1 MSDQNAYFEG
11 EVYLIRSDS
20 LADDSISEE
29 EEEEDSISEEE
40 EDSISEEE
48 EDSISEE
55 EEDSISEEEEDSISE
70 EEEDSISEE
79 EEDSISEEEEDSIS
93 EEEEDSISEEEEDS
107 ISEEEEDSISS
118 TLHRSRSFQPFC
130 SEFAEQINVGAA
142 MGWARYLEEK
152 DLSDEFSSVADDG
165 WLKLFA
171 KITLVSN
178 ETFTNALPPVFMR
191 LPTHRFPNIDS
202 GIAVRQQGTYR
213 QIANNRNDLESPY
226 GRGCWT
232 DW

>member
-1 MSDQNAYFEG
+1 MSDQNACFEG

-20 LADDSISEE
+20 FAEDSISEE
-29 EEEEDSISEEE
+29 EDSISEEEDSISEEE
-40 EDSISEEE
+40 EDSISEE
-48 EDSISEE
+48 DSSA
-55 EEDSISEEEEDSISE
+55 D
-70 EEEDSISEE
+70 
-79 EEDSISEEEEDSIS
+79 
-93 EEEEDSISEEEEDS
+93 
-107 ISEEEEDSISS
+107 DSISS

-226 GRGCWT
+226 GRGRWT